1 MLKKRFFMT
10 LAKKARWTLF
20 REAVVTGVGSRTVG
34 PCCGQR
40 PGSALTPTRTSG
52 DFQARGKVG
61 LGGWKTVKR
70 GTWGSG

>member
-1 MLKKRFFMT
+1 MDFIQGGRCDRCKVQDSGSML
-10 LAKKARWTLF
+10 W
-20 REAVVTGVGSRTVG
+20 
-34 PCCGQR
+34 QR